1 MNTKHTMSLGW
12 LSIFALLGAC
22 GACSSETTEPAPGSA
37 PPPTS
42 TDSYVVPVVP
52 ARTTSALIA
61 RTN

>member
-42 TDSYVVPVVP
+42 SDAP
-52 ARTTSALIA
+52 ATTLA
-61 RTN
+61 RL